1 MSFDPHARRFN
12 PRETLPANETTG
24 ENTFDAAD
32 EFLFYLIEESPT
44 SPVGQEFDLA
54 LEQIASAGCCV
65 CPLCGA
71 IVARDRSV
79 MS

>member
-12 PRETLPANETTG
+12 PRRTFPANETTG
-24 ENTFDAAD
+24 EKTSEAPD
-32 EFLFYLIEESPT
+32 EFLLYLIAESPT

-71 IVARDRSV
+71 IVASDRSV
-79 MS
+79 LS